1 MELVKMYLSKLW
13 GDRSTWDGV
22 VICGVCGA
30 IILFGGIVKLAAW
43 AGLAYGAWTLLKT
56 EGPSE

>member
-1 MELVKMYLSKLW
+1 MYLSKLW
-13 GDRSTWDGV
+13 GERSTWDGV